1 MTEVSSPPS
10 AAATS
15 LNSQN
20 NAGAGRGRR
29 RGKRGGGRGNG
40 GGAASKNKNE
50 LTNGEAKVV
59 DDDTTANGQST
70 KSRSRRGRK
79 GGRAN
84 NASQS
89 TAAVAAAAATEIKSD
104 DNANGGDCEK
114 RALPDAPSSPR
125 TEQAMQFIA
134 ESLVD
139 SNNTKSDGKSK
150 PNDRTGVD
158 NNKQSK
164 QRNRKARGKKKIAT
178 TTDDSNKDVANVVTT
193 NSCTPEEKKK
203 KKRRNRN
210 RKPKQKE
217 QKSYPWK
224 KFIPDGAEDPISLDP
239 LEELPYPPFA
249 LVVDEPY
256 VPIYPGMWPPQDGE
270 NNKIDD
276 TAAAA
281 ANVVEDS
288 DGANNNRELQIL
300 KEQWGDNV
308 APVQKQNG
316 PGNTKIETD
325 SSSTNNNIEG
335 RRFNLF
341 DGRALANYVVSE
353 LQFIDPFNRR
363 DLTRGELQA
372 LDAYLAVHKLGAA
385 GVVEAYDDN
394 GTTISTAGAR
404 AQTPGGRALM
414 LQQRAQAIRDSLYQS
429 GGSTQRQHQ
438 SGGGGTQDMRRV
450 QTWQGSTMGDDAD
463 IGGVTNQ
470 FQRMYAAHERGQR
483 GAGGSNNNAL
493 STFQTSF
500 QPDTGIYDEGG
511 LLMIDD
517 DINPGLRSQIVDST
531 RTGNVQRISHEAQA
545 RDNTFPSLQNN
556 ATAEVAAPAP
566 ATNVSMKKA
575 PKVDGHSKGL
585 SKIGKMVKQSNP
597 KQLERQRKAR
607 EEANRRAELS
617 RQMFF
622 DPSRPETATTGGG
635 LLTAPAKTQQNSPS
649 EAVLERNRNLAFALG
664 VAPST
669 VRNES
674 SLTGWARPTTVDI
687 EVDEFGNELN
697 TAQYPDALL
706 AEAKERMSEL
716 VKLEKQWKKFL
727 ADDKEASCSLKAML
741 KPLRKFVHEYS
752 DFWRLHTESFDPE
765 GRRYIYCKKLAD
777 TAAPYPLLSEA
788 ARKWRGPAPGSSP
801 AAAILN
807 TSQPSSAV
815 GPVSSDGWR
824 VEGRVPLKLAPRT
837 VDEGAKPEP
846 VVTGMGVT
854 RSSSTPFLSMTGEKP
869 PPPRFANLHEN
880 ERPRLQLAKRQI
892 PPPDELERRNLSP
905 EQWEELDNNMQ
916 EQILREIDEQNEK
929 KRLALEREQRK
940 VDARIQR
947 KEHKAK
953 KKQDFQQK
961 KQALLASAFASDDDD
976 DDDSDNDWF
985 ESDIAFDGSDDEGR

>member
-1 MTEVSSPPS
+1 MAEVSSSPN
-10 AAATS
+10 ANATS
-15 LNSQN
+15 TAAVSSQ
-20 NAGAGRGRR
+20 AAGRGDGRGKR

-40 GGAASKNKNE
+40 NGATNKNE
-50 LTNGEAKVV
+50 NQLTNGEAKVG
-59 DDDTTANGQST
+59 DDANGQSA

-79 GGRAN
+79 GGRG

-89 TAAVAAAAATEIKSD
+89 TEKSD
-104 DNANGGDCEK
+104 ANGGGNGN
-114 RALPDAPSSPR
+114 ALPDAPSSPR

-134 ESLVD
+134 ESLAD
-139 SNNTKSDGKSK
+139 SNSGGKPK
-150 PNDRTGVD
+150 PNDNKAGVG
-158 NNKQSK
+158 NNRQST
-164 QRNRKARGKKKIAT
+164 QRNRKARGKKKSA
-178 TTDDSNKDVANVVTT
+178 TTDDANKEAAN
-193 NSCTPEEKKK
+193 NITPNPSAPDDKKK
-203 KKRRNRN
+203 KKRNRN
-210 RKPKQKE
+210 RKPKRKE

-239 LEELPYPPFA
+239 LEDLSYPPFA

-270 NNKIDD
+270 EKKTDD
-276 TAAAA
+276 A
-281 ANVVEDS
+281 ANVVEN
-288 DGANNNRELQIL
+288 GANRELQIL
-300 KEQWGDNV
+300 KEQWGDI
-308 APVQKQNG
+308 APTVQKKNAQN
-316 PGNTKIETD
+316 NKKMETD
-325 SSSTNNNIEG
+325 ASANIQG

-363 DLTRGELQA
+363 DLTRPELLA
-372 LDAYLAVHKLGAA
+372 LDAYLAVHKLGTA

-394 GTTISTAGAR
+394 GTTISTAGAQ

-429 GGSTQRQHQ
+429 GGSTQRQQQ
-438 SGGGGTQDMRRV
+438 SGAQDMRRV
-450 QTWQGSTMGDDAD
+450 QTWQGSNMREDAD
-463 IGGVTNQ
+463 VGGVTNQ

-483 GAGGSNNNAL
+483 GVGGSNVPSNY
-493 STFQTSF
+493 QTSF

-531 RTGNVQRISHEAQA
+531 RGNVQRISHEAQA
-545 RDNTFPSLQNN
+545 RDNSFPSLQNN
-556 ATAEVAAPAP
+556 NATSEVAAPAP
-566 ATNVSMKKA
+566 ATNVSTKKA

-585 SKIGKMVKQSNP
+585 SKIGKFVKQTNP
-597 KQLERQRKAR
+597 KELERQRKAR
-607 EEANRRAELS
+607 DEANRRAELS

-622 DPSRPETATTGGG
+622 DPSRPQTTTTGG
-635 LLTAPAKTQQNSPS
+635 LLTAPARAQQDSPS
-649 EAVLERNRNLAFALG
+649 EAVIERNRNLAFALG

-706 AEAKERMSEL
+706 AEAKERMGEL
-716 VKLEKQWKKFL
+716 IKLEKQWKKFL

-777 TAAPYPLLSEA
+777 TAVPYPLLSEA
-788 ARKWRGPAPGSSP
+788 ARKWRGPAPGSNS
-801 AAAILN
+801 AAILN

-815 GPVSSDGWR
+815 AAPDGWR
-824 VEGRVPLKLAPRT
+824 LEGRVPLKLTPRT
-837 VDEGAKPEP
+837 VDEGTKPEP
-846 VVTGMGVT
+846 VVTGMGMT

-892 PPPDELERRNLSP
+892 PPPDELDKRNLTP
-905 EQWEELDNNMQ
+905 EQWDELDNNTQ

-940 VDARIQR
+940 IDARIHR

-953 KKQDFQQK
+953 QKQQVQQK
-961 KQALLASAFASDDDD
+961 KQALLESAFASDDDE
-976 DDDSDNDWF
+976 DDSDNDWF
-985 ESDIAFDGSDDEGR
+985 ESDIAFNGSDDEGR

>member
-1 MTEVSSPPS
+1 MIGNYAEMAEESSSLPPS
-10 AAATS
+10 AS
-15 LNSQN
+15 SQPA
-20 NAGAGRGRR
+20 AGAGRGEQRR
-29 RGKRGGGRGNG
+29 RRWKRGGGGGGRGNG
-40 GGAASKNKNE
+40 GGATKENKNE

-59 DDDTTANGQST
+59 VDDDTNENSQST
-70 KSRSRRGRK
+70 KSGSRRGRK
-79 GGRAN
+79 GGRD

-89 TAAVAAAAATEIKSD
+89 ADNKSD
-104 DNANGGDCEK
+104 ANGGEK
-114 RALPDAPSSPR
+114 NVVPDTPSSPR

-134 ESLVD
+134 ESLAD
-139 SNNTKSDGKSK
+139 PNTNSDTK
-150 PNDRTGVD
+150 PKQNGGTGGS
-158 NNKQSK
+158 NNKQST
-164 QRNRKARGKKKIAT
+164 QRNRKTRSKKKNG
-178 TTDDSNKDVANVVTT
+178 TTDDANKEAANVST
-193 NSCTPEEKKK
+193 NSSAPEEKK

-210 RKPKQKE
+210 RKPKRKE
-217 QKSYPWK
+217 QKSNPWK
-224 KFIPDGAEDPISLDP
+224 EFIPDGAEDPISLDL
-239 LEELPYPPFA
+239 LEDLPYPPFA

-270 NNKIDD
+270 DNKIDD
-276 TAAAA
+276 V
-281 ANVVEDS
+281 ANVE
-288 DGANNNRELQIL
+288 DGANRELQIL
-300 KEQWGDNV
+300 KDQWGDF
-308 APVQKQNG
+308 APVQKKNQLDSK
-316 PGNTKIETD
+316 KIETD
-325 SSSTNNNIEG
+325 SSASIKG

-372 LDAYLAVHKLGAA
+372 LDAYLAVHKLGTA

-394 GTTISTAGAR
+394 GATISTAGAQ

-414 LQQRAQAIRDSLYQS
+414 LQQRAQAIRDSLYRS
-429 GGSTQRQHQ
+429 GGSTQRQPQH
-438 SGGGGTQDMRRV
+438 SDTRDMRRV
-450 QTWQGSTMGDDAD
+450 QTWQGSNMREDAD
-463 IGGVTNQ
+463 MGGVTNQ
-470 FQRMYAAHERGQR
+470 FQRMYAAHERGER
-483 GAGGSNNNAL
+483 GVGGSNEASN
-493 STFQTSF
+493 FQPTMF
-500 QPDTGIYDEGG
+500 QPDSGIYDEGG
-511 LLMIDD
+511 LIMIDD

-531 RTGNVQRISHEAQA
+531 RGNVQRISHEAQA
-545 RDNTFPSLQNN
+545 RDNSFPSLQNN
-556 ATAEVAAPAP
+556 ATSEVAAPAP
-566 ATNVSMKKA
+566 AASVSSKKA
-575 PKVDGHSKGL
+575 PKADGHSKGL
-585 SKIGKMVKQSNP
+585 SKIGKMVKQTDP
-597 KQLERQRKAR
+597 KQAERQRKAR

-622 DPSRPETATTGGG
+622 DPSSRPETTSTGG
-635 LLTAPAKTQQNSPS
+635 LLTAPARTQQNAPS
-649 EAVLERNRNLAFALG
+649 DAVIERNRNLAFALG

-674 SLTGWARPTTVDI
+674 SLTGWARPTTIDI
-687 EVDEFGNELN
+687 EVDEFGNELH

-716 VKLEKQWKKFL
+716 IKLEKQWKKFL

-777 TAAPYPLLSEA
+777 TAAPYPLLSDA
-788 ARKWRGPAPGSSP
+788 ARKWRGPAPGSIP
-801 AAAILN
+801 AAILN

-815 GPVSSDGWR
+815 APVSSDGWR

-837 VDEGAKPEP
+837 VDEGTKPVP
-846 VVTGMGVT
+846 VVTGMGMT
-854 RSSSTPFLSMTGEKP
+854 RSSSTPYLSMTGEKP

-880 ERPRLQLAKRQI
+880 ERPKLQLTKRQI
-892 PPPDELERRNLSP
+892 PPPDELDKRNLSP
-905 EQWEELDNNMQ
+905 EQWEELDNITQ

-929 KRLALEREQRK
+929 KRLAQEREQRK
-940 VDARIQR
+940 IDARVHR

-953 KKQDFQQK
+953 KKQDVQQK
-961 KQALLASAFASDDDD
+961 KQALLESVFASDDD